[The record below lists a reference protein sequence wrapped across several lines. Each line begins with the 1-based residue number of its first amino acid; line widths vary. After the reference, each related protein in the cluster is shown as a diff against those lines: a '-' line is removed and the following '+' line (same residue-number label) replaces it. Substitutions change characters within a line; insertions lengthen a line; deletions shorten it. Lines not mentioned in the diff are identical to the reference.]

1 MREKTAGRRKKRLAG
16 KINGKRR
23 KETAGGEKKRPAEKK
38 RQAGKR
44 NGRQGK
50 TAAGEKTVVLMR
62 GSRNKRLEKYH
73 IL

>member
-23 KETAGGEKKRPAEKK
+23 EETASGEKK
-38 RQAGKR
+38 RQAEKR

-50 TAAGEKTVVLMR
+50 TAAGEKTAVLMR
-62 GSRNKRLEKYH
+62 GSLNKRLEKYH